1 MKQTLNDFI
10 ASLVG
15 KDKRPAKEAK
25 HRKREPLV
33 MLGAL
38 LSKVAAADG
47 QIAVGEEKE
56 IKKVLRATG
65 HKSADT
71 ALVLKAARQA
81 IADSID
87 LHGFTRDFA
96 RLPYKERL
104 ELLGKLFRV
113 AAADGE
119 LANNELEKIRRI
131 SKLLWVTNRDFI
143 KLKVATL
150 SAIE

>member
-1 MKQTLNDFI
+1 MKQTLNKFI
-10 ASLVG
+10 SSILGEAPQ
-15 KDKRPAKEAK
+15 KKEQARTK
-25 HRKREPLV
+25 EPLI

-38 LSKVAAADG
+38 LSKVAGADG
-47 QIAVGEEKE
+47 HISAAEEKE

-65 HKSADT
+65 QKGADIT
-71 ALVLKAARQA
+71 LVLKAARQA

-96 RLPYKERL
+96 RLPYEERL
-104 ELLGKLFRV
+104 ELLAKLFRV

-131 SKLLWVTNRDFI
+131 SKLMWITQRDFSRE
-143 KLKVATL
+143 KVETL
-150 SAIE
+150 RKI